1 MATIEEQN
9 QQINHIT
16 KWSFGALWWWPIL
29 FLALFIQI
37 QLGCVPAKKQSAME
51 EPPPS
56 ITGIVVDVEAL
67 PDGSTSFRTIK
78 IEFEDGRIFVGEDR
92 SNKALLFKKNRLHVI
107 EYDRRGI
114 VKEVTIIEEE

>member
-1 MATIEEQN
+1 MISMKDLA
-9 QQINHIT
+9 
-16 KWSFGALWWWPIL
+16 KALWWWPIL
-29 FLALFIQI
+29 FFALFLQI
-37 QLGCVPAKKQSAME
+37 QLGCVPAKKQSAKE